1 MQHVKFFQ
9 MMKLTP
15 SPDVRITPI
24 LPGSTTRDGGKGVV
38 LLGKMTIQAK
48 NVLTKLFQKIILT
61 SGHHLQMYVS
71 MTLLLQIWK
80 P

>member
-24 LPGSTTRDGGKGVV
+24 LQGSTTRDGGKGVV

-48 NVLTKLFQKIILT
+48 TALQKEFFSFGLILDKF
-61 SGHHLQMYVS
+61 
-71 MTLLLQIWK
+71 I
-80 P
+80 PD